1 MWKSLLTRRPLRRPD
16 KAKDDPPPRDHHMV
30 RDTPFA
36 DLMAKLDRIPYRRTR
51 KPAFGG
57 R

>member
-1 MWKSLLTRRPLRRPD
+1 MWKTLLTRRPLRRPD
-16 KAKDDPPPRDHHMV
+16 KAKVDPPPRDSRMALE
-30 RDTPFA
+30 TPFT
-36 DLMAKLDRIPYRRTR
+36 DLMAKLDKIPYRRTH

>member
-1 MWKSLLTRRPLRRPD
+1 MTRRPLRRPD
-16 KAKDDPPPRDHHMV
+16 KARDDPPPRDD
-30 RDTPFA
+30 RIAQDNPFA
-36 DLMAKLDRIPYRRTR
+36 DLMAKLDRIPYHRTR